1 MKKAGWKSILIGLAA
16 SALMLAGCAQAPE
29 ETETQ
34 EVSLKEVRTETEAA
48 QEAGNEGEAEKTKSV
63 QDIYEEI
70 MQKVKLISPVT
81 MTDSFISNYYG
92 IDPEKLEEYVFSMS
106 EDATPAETLSRMRG
120 KEETDAAGIH
130 AALEVVREEKSGEM
144 KDYLPAQYDIV
155 DKSSVKT
162 EGSYV
167 YLVISEKADDII
179 RVIRTGI

>member
-34 EVSLKEVRTETEAA
+34 EVSLKEVRTETEEA

-92 IDPEKLEEYVFSMS
+92 IDPDKLEEYVFSMS
-106 EDATPAETLSRMRG
+106 EDATSAETIIIMKVRNEADT
-120 KEETDAAGIH
+120 EEIS
-130 AALEVVREEKSGEM
+130 AALETVRDEKSGEM
-144 KDYLPAQYDIV
+144 KDYLPAQFEIV

-167 YLVISEKADDII
+167 YLVISERADEII
-179 RVIRTGI
+179 RVIRVGI

>member
-1 MKKAGWKSILIGLAA
+1 
-16 SALMLAGCAQAPE
+16 
-29 ETETQ
+29 
-34 EVSLKEVRTETEAA
+34 
-48 QEAGNEGEAEKTKSV
+48 
-63 QDIYEEI
+63 

-106 EDATPAETLSRMRG
+106 EDATSAETVILMKV